1 MDSPELLQARLALCQ
16 PQHTVLDLFL
26 QSLRQSIA
34 ELTGK
39 RLDVEGDVP
48 PRGASTRGAP
58 AFRSAREYLQMLHE
72 GATALVAQ
80 GMTYSDAVE
89 KLSFHAANIIFSAP
103 VGEMVLSVAG
113 KDPNEG
119 LSVTQGM
126 AGATSTFGE
135 REYERV
141 SDRSARLIFRD
152 EFFGPAWSRGMALS
166 GLLKGN
172 PQLTFRVELESGEP
186 PYSSFTLLVS
196 W

>member
-1 MDSPELLQARLALCQ
+1 MDSPQWLQARLAMCR
-16 PQHTVLDLFL
+16 PEDTVLDLFV
-26 QSLRQSIA
+26 QSLRQSII

-39 RLDVEGDVP
+39 RLGADTPP
-48 PRGASTRGAP
+48 PRSISSRSTQ
-58 AFRSAREYLQMLHE
+58 AFRPASEYLQLLHE
-72 GATALVAQ
+72 GATALADT
-80 GMTYSDAVE
+80 GMSYGDAVGH
-89 KLSFHAANIIFSAP
+89 LSAHAANRIFTAP

-141 SDRSARLIFRD
+141 SDRSARLIFRN
-152 EFFGPAWSRGMALS
+152 EYFGPAWSRGMTLS
-166 GLLKGN
+166 GLLKAN
-172 PQLTFRVELESGEP
+172 PELTVKVELESGEP
-186 PYSSFTLLVS
+186 PYQSFTLLVS